1 MLTLRQTIYAALAAC
16 SLLVTA
22 CEREQSQ
29 QNAAEKAANAA
40 QQQAGPTLPLPVPEA
55 PLNREQLLIAA
66 VHAASNFSAGVQSDA
81 LQKRLA
87 DKKFEF
93 RIRFGCEGPGKPGS
107 EQAFDWTY
115 DVKTSAL
122 KVRATPEL
130 SPKDAPVKAIAG
142 EAFETV
148 EGFWLRRP
156 WLLSPICPRQPEAA
170 APDAEEAGT
179 ANAQPAKKNA
189 TDKSA
194 KPAGTPPSEPATGE
208 MSPHSVGIAQFFTAT
223 GPRTMRRSGRPY
235 QTTRRVA
242 DGSAPPSQFDLVLT
256 GRLVAL
262 PDGRVIACT
271 LAGDGER
278 PACIISVEFG
288 KVSIERADTHEQIAQ
303 WGPG

>member
-1 MLTLRQTIYAALAAC
+1 MLTLRQTMYAALAAS

-29 QNAAEKAANAA
+29 QNAAENAANAA

-55 PLNREQLLIAA
+55 PLNREQLLVAA
-66 VHAASNFSAGVQSDA
+66 VHAASNFSAGVQSDT
-81 LQKRLA
+81 LQKRLV

-93 RIRFGCEGPGKPGS
+93 RIRFGCEGPDGAGSKKP
-107 EQAFDWTY
+107 FDWTY
-115 DVKTSAL
+115 DEKSGAL

-130 SPKDAPVKAIAG
+130 SPKDAPVKGIAG

-148 EGFWLRRP
+148 EGFWVRRP
-156 WLLSPICPRQPEAA
+156 WLLSPICPRLPEAA
-170 APDAEEAGT
+170 APEPSD
-179 ANAQPAKKNA
+179 
-189 TDKSA
+189 SA
-194 KPAGTPPSEPATGE
+194 KANSKPTKKTGSGKPGNASPAAQSEPATAE
-208 MSPHSVGIAQFFTAT
+208 PPQTVGIAQFFTAT

-235 QTTRRVA
+235 EATKRIE
-242 DGSAPPSQFDLVLT
+242 DGNPPSEFDLVLT

-271 LAGDGER
+271 FSADGER